1 MNFDKNAVKKLSQ
14 KEAAGILLKSGTPV
28 YIIGSIILASSLLSL
43 TGNCKVN
50 SLIFIIPCIL
60 LIAFGFRKFL
70 LNNERK
76 EKFLTSKLLDQAI
89 KSEKKK
95 GNKLSKEEIEKI
107 KFEYDPIFHDKV
119 ITGVHREKDNEYAR
133 NIRNAERKVKS
144 LENSRKNEIR
154 RIDDSRWQTVD
165 GENLKYNLIEGKIRI
180 NKTEHLFSA
189 IKGAEVNKQDS
200 YRVITTNNTVTKE
213 KGKSKKHISLS
224 KALVG
229 GVLLGPAGAIVGGAM
244 GKTTTNGKTT
254 TSGTSVSNSIPTCN
268 HIGVVI
274 DINGFKSE
282 VVLLN
287 RTVDQSS
294 RVYITSLQRA
304 EEIVSKLHFLA
315 TQPVPEAFIK
325 VEEETSVLE
334 YDKQIVE
341 AQEELEK
348 VKANKPTYDIPEK
361 YLR

>member
-1 MNFDKNAVKKLSQ
+1 MKFDKNTVKKLSK
-14 KEAAGILLKSGTPV
+14 KETNLILLKSGTLF

-50 SLIFIIPCIL
+50 SLVFIIPGIL

-89 KSEKKK
+89 KLEKKK
-95 GNKLSKEEIEKI
+95 GNRFSKEEIEKI
-107 KFEYDPIFHDKV
+107 KFEYDPIFHDK
-119 ITGVHREKDNEYAR
+119 IIAGIHREKDNEYAR
-133 NIRNAERKVKS
+133 NVRNAERKVKS

-154 RIDDSRWQTVD
+154 RIDNNRWQTVD
-165 GENLKYNLIEGKIRI
+165 GENLKYNLVEGKIRI

-200 YRVITTNNTVTKE
+200 CRVITTENGESKTKGE
-213 KGKSKKHISLS
+213 ISACGAAFGS
-224 KALVG
+224 FGIMG
-229 GVLLGPAGAIVGGAM
+229 GRTRG
-244 GKTTTNGKTT
+244 TTT
-254 TSGTSVSNSIPTCN
+254 TSNKSVSNSIPTCN

-315 TQPVPEAFIK
+315 TQPVPETFIK

-334 YDKQIVE
+334 YDRQIVE

-348 VKANKPTYDIPEK
+348 VKANTPTYDIPKK